1 MAKMLV
7 MYSGICYGL
16 SQYLLRVVPKL
27 PMSHRSISYGGM
39 ADTATG
45 DGSYCGQWWEAF
57 LLPVV
62 SFSPA
67 RRRRPLLP

>member
-39 ADTATG
+39 GDTATG
-45 DGSYCGQWWEAF
+45 DGSYCGQW
-57 LLPVV
+57 
-62 SFSPA
+62 
-67 RRRRPLLP
+67 